1 MCSRFPLGPRLWHK
15 NGVKPRSKPR
25 PLDAEQLRE
34 LGLRYVG
41 KYATTRAK
49 LRQYLARK
57 LCERGWGDAGT
68 PDLEQLADRFA
79 ELGLVDDA
87 AYALAKSRSLSA
99 RGYGKRRL
107 TEQLLRAGVEKADS
121 ADASDH
127 ADEEAVDAALRLAQR
142 RRIGPFATEPP
153 DPRQR
158 EKWIAAM
165 VRAGHG
171 FGIAKAISSQLPD
184 AELDLDQLRARF
196 RLTDA

>member
-1 MCSRFPLGPRLWHK
+1 MRLWHK
-15 NGVKPRSKPR
+15 NGVKASSKTSRVPR
-25 PLDAEQLRE
+25 PLDPEQLRE
-34 LGLRYVG
+34 LALRYVG

-57 LCERGWGDAGT
+57 LRERGWAGNAD
-68 PDLEQLADRFA
+68 PELRRLADRFA

-99 RGYGKRRL
+99 RGFGKRRL
-107 TEQLLRAGVEKADS
+107 IEQLRQAGVDEADG
-121 ADASDH
+121 ADAAAH
-127 ADEEAVDAALRLAQR
+127 AEDESVDAALRLAQR
-142 RRIGPFATEPP
+142 RRIGPFAAQAP

-171 FGIAKAISSQLPD
+171 FALAKAISALRPD
-184 AELDLDQLRARF
+184 PEVDLDQLRERF
-196 RLTDA
+196 RLIDV

>member
-1 MCSRFPLGPRLWHK
+1 
-15 NGVKPRSKPR
+15 VKAPYKARRVPP

-34 LGLRYVG
+34 LALRYVG

-57 LCERGWGDAGT
+57 LRERGWDGDAG
-68 PDLEQLADRFA
+68 PDLERLADRFA

-107 TEQLLRAGVEKADS
+107 VDQLRRAGVEETDG
-121 ADASDH
+121 ADAAAH
-127 ADEEAVDAALRLAQR
+127 AEDAAVDAALRLAQR
-142 RRIGPFATEPP
+142 RRIGPFAAQPAAP
-153 DPRQR
+153 HLR

-171 FGIAKAISSQLPD
+171 FAIAKAISGLPP
-184 AELDLDQLRARF
+184 EPEIDLDQLRERF